1 MRGNEERVIQA
12 FCAFLDEQEW
22 VTEREIGFVDAV
34 AQKDGQRTFAEA
46 KGRTVAIGLDEDTM
60 FGQLPRR
67 MRDECPGPDTRLA
80 VVVPT
85 HASAAAEGVPA
96 GVRRELSIDLYVVG
110 HDWSVSIRA

>member
-34 AQKDGQRTFAEA
+34 AQKGGQRTFAEA

-67 MRDECPGPDTRLA
+67 MRDECPGPDTRFA
-80 VVVPT
+80 VVVPRM
-85 HASAAAEGVPA
+85 HRLRRKGCPRGFA
-96 GVRRELSIDLYVVG
+96 GS
-110 HDWSVSIRA
+110 